1 MRLLFSSIYCYLD
14 PASGAALCTRE
25 LLELLAA
32 RGMDCRVL
40 TTGILDPERE
50 TALEEVLAALELP
63 DRRFQ
68 AKLRTG
74 GSAEVVDLA
83 VNGVRVTLT
92 PTVSSRT
99 ERSPD
104 PREAAIFLELAEQ
117 VFDRFRPDV
126 LLSPIELD
134 ERAETLITATPA
146 PQVGTAATKRVGSG
160 RARRAS
166 DRGLLPMTLQSYL
179 ELLDWTGRQ
188 LRAGPQ
194 GVIPQGLESMLDR
207 LQVSAESWLET
218 VAQFGRRF
226 HRAVGLA
233 DHLKAE
239 AQRLGVS
246 WLHGVRSS
254 QVAVRTLA
262 LSWTAPDPFLRIVA
276 ILPGPGLT
284 GVRSGT

>member
-1 MRLLFSSIYCYLD
+1 MHAR
-14 PASGAALCTRE
+14 
-25 LLELLAA
+25 AA
-32 RGMDCRVL
+32 RAAGRAGDGL
-40 TTGILDPERE
+40 PGAHDGDPRPQRE

-146 PQVGTAATKRVGSG
+146 PQVTAATKRVGSG
-160 RARRAS
+160 RPRRAS

-188 LRAGPQ
+188 LRAGPM
-194 GVIPQGLESMLDR
+194 V
-207 LQVSAESWLET
+207 
-218 VAQFGRRF
+218 
-226 HRAVGLA
+226 
-233 DHLKAE
+233 
-239 AQRLGVS
+239 
-246 WLHGVRSS
+246 
-254 QVAVRTLA
+254 
-262 LSWTAPDPFLRIVA
+262 
-276 ILPGPGLT
+276 
-284 GVRSGT
+284 